1 VGRGDSDDLDDAAQ
15 ADHRIVVVLL
25 KAGPYA
31 GKTATVVE
39 IIDHKRVS
47 RSILTILGYIH

>member
-1 VGRGDSDDLDDAAQ
+1 MIQTIAHWLTTVESA
-15 ADHRIVVVLL
+15 VVLL

-31 GKTATVVE
+31 GKTATIVE

-47 RSILTILGYIH
+47 CHILGIIGYIH